1 MQTILE
7 KLNIKSVNFGTSTG
21 LNAWS
26 SGEELLAS
34 FSPVDNQLIAEVT
47 KTTFQDYQQ
56 VVEKA
61 NDAFKTWRNIPAPRR
76 GEIVRQ
82 MGMAFREYKSELGK
96 LVSYE
101 MGKVYKKV

>member
-34 FSPVDNQLIAEVT
+34 FSPVDNQLI
-47 KTTFQDYQQ
+47 D
-56 VVEKA
+56 
-61 NDAFKTWRNIPAPRR
+61 R
-76 GEIVRQ
+76 GDKNYFSRLST
-82 MGMAFREYKSELGK
+82 GC
-96 LVSYE
+96 
-101 MGKVYKKV
+101 